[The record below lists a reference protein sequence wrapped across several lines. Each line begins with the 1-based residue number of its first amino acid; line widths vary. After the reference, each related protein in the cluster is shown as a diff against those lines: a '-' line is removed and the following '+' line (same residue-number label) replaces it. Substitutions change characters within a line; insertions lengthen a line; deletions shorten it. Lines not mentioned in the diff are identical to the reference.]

1 MVGANDSIS
10 GKNYHFIGAGGI
22 GMSGLAKIVL
32 KNGGLVTGSD
42 MEETDVTQQLCE
54 MGADIKI
61 GHTASNIKDGLEAV
75 VISAAIR
82 LSNPELTR
90 ALDNGCNI
98 YKYAEMLGRLMD
110 RYGGIAV
117 AGTHGKSTTSG
128 WLACTM
134 QNAGAAPSYIV
145 GADIPQLS
153 DSSGVGTGKHF
164 IAEACE
170 YDRSF
175 LNLHPAIAVILNIEP
190 DHLDYY
196 SGIDDIIDAF
206 VDFSNGAKDNAT
218 IICNGGERHV
228 CKLINRLDSNKKVVT
243 FGIEGEYDYSAKNLE
258 IVNGVYNFDVY
269 YKGELLR
276 RASIS
281 VPGEHNVL
289 NGLAVIAACRVAG
302 LADEKIFENLNA
314 FAGIDR
320 RIMLKGV
327 ENGIT
332 VVDDYAHHPTEIRA
346 SLSAIRELYG
356 PERLWCVFQPHQYS
370 RTRFLLDD
378 FAESF
383 SLADITLV
391 PEIYFVRDS
400 EQAKNQINAAVLVD
414 RMIEQGSESL
424 FINDFGGICEYLKEN
439 VKPGDLIVTMGAGDI
454 WKVADECIRRLREN
468 N

>member
-1 MVGANDSIS
+1 
-10 GKNYHFIGAGGI
+10 
-22 GMSGLAKIVL
+22 
-32 KNGGLVTGSD
+32 
-42 MEETDVTQQLCE
+42 
-54 MGADIKI
+54 
-61 GHTASNIKDGLEAV
+61 
-75 VISAAIR
+75 
-82 LSNPELTR
+82 
-90 ALDNGCNI
+90 
-98 YKYAEMLGRLMD
+98 
-110 RYGGIAV
+110 
-117 AGTHGKSTTSG
+117 
-128 WLACTM
+128 
-134 QNAGAAPSYIV
+134 
-145 GADIPQLS
+145 
-153 DSSGVGTGKHF
+153 VGTGKHF

-170 YDRSF
+170 FDRSF
-175 LNLHPAIAVILNIEP
+175 INLHPSIAIILNIEP

-196 SGIDDIIDAF
+196 TGIDDIVDAF

-218 IICNGGERHV
+218 IICNGGDGNV
-228 CKLINRLDSNKKVVT
+228 GKLIERLNPDKKVVT
-243 FGIEGEYDYSAKNLE
+243 FGIDGEYDYSARNLE
-258 IVNGVYNFDVY
+258 VAGGVYNFDVY
-269 YKGELLR
+269 YKDTLLR
-276 RASIS
+276 RVGIS

-289 NGLAVIAACRVAG
+289 NGLAVIAACRAG
-302 LADEKIFENLNA
+302 GADDEKIFENLNA

-327 ENGIT
+327 EKGIT

-346 SLSAIRELYG
+346 SLSAIRELYE

-414 RMIEQGSESL
+414 RIKEQGSESL
-424 FINDFGGICEYLKEN
+424 FINDFDGICEYLKEN

-468 N
+468 S

>member
-1 MVGANDSIS
+1 MVGANASIS
-10 GKNYHFIGAGGI
+10 GKKYHFIGAGGI

-32 KNGGLVTGSD
+32 KNGGIVTGSD
-42 MEETDVTQQLCE
+42 MEETDVTAKLRAL
-54 MGADIKI
+54 GADIRI

-110 RYGGIAV
+110 SYDGIAV

-134 QNAGAAPSYIV
+134 QKAGADPSYIV
-145 GADIPQLS
+145 GAEIPQLS

-170 YDRSF
+170 FDRSF
-175 LNLHPAIAVILNIEP
+175 INLHPSIAIILNIEP

-196 SGIDDIIDAF
+196 TGIDDIVDAF
-206 VDFSNGAKDNAT
+206 VDFSNGAKSNAT
-218 IICNGGERHV
+218 IICNGSDANVR
-228 CKLINRLDSNKKVVT
+228 KLIKRLNPDKKVVT

-258 IVNGVYNFDVY
+258 IVKGVYNFDVY
-269 YKGELLR
+269 YKDKLLR
-276 RASIS
+276 RVGIS

-289 NGLAVIAACRVAG
+289 NSLAVIAACRAG
-302 LADEKIFENLNA
+302 RASDEKIFANLNT

-327 ENGIT
+327 EKGIT

-346 SLSAIRELYG
+346 SLCAIRELYR
-356 PERLWCVFQPHQYS
+356 PKRLWCIFQPHQHS

-414 RMIEQGSESL
+414 RIIKQGSESL
-424 FINDFGGICEYLKEN
+424 FIDDFGGICEYLNEN

-468 N
+468 S

>member
-1 MVGANDSIS
+1 MDGVNPSIS
-10 GKNYHFIGAGGI
+10 DKKYHFIGAGGI
-22 GMSGLAKIVL
+22 GMSGLAKIIL
-32 KNGGLVTGSD
+32 KNGGIVTGSD
-42 MEETDVTQQLCE
+42 MEETGVTHQLCE

-61 GHTASNIKDGLEAV
+61 GHTANNIKPGLEAV

-110 RYGGIAV
+110 SYDGIAV

-128 WLACTM
+128 WMACTM
-134 QNAGAAPSYIV
+134 RSAGAEPSYIV

-164 IAEACE
+164 IAESCE
-170 YDRSF
+170 FDRSF
-175 LNLHPAIAVILNIEP
+175 LNLHPSIAIILNIEP

-196 SGIDDIIDAF
+196 TDIDDIIDAF
-206 VDFSNGAKDNAT
+206 VDFCNGAKENAT
-218 IICNGGERHV
+218 IICNGDDANVG
-228 CKLINRLDSNKKVVT
+228 KLIKRLNPDKKVVT
-243 FGIEGEYDYSAKNLE
+243 FGIEGKYDYSARNLE
-258 IVNGVYNFDVY
+258 VSDGVYHFDVY
-269 YKGELLR
+269 QRDILLR
-276 RASIS
+276 RANIS

-289 NGLAVIAACRVAG
+289 NGLAVIAACRAG
-302 LADEKIFENLNA
+302 GVGDDEIFSNLSV

-320 RIMLKGV
+320 RIMLKGI

-346 SLSAIRELYG
+346 SLSAIRQLYG

-400 EQAKNQINAAVLVD
+400 EQTKNQINAAVLVD
-414 RMIEQGSESL
+414 RIKEQGSESI
-424 FINDFGGICEYLKEN
+424 FINDFDGICEYLKEN
-439 VKPGDLIVTMGAGDI
+439 AKPGDLIVTMGAGDI
-454 WKVADECIRRLREN
+454 WKVADECIRRLRKN
-468 N
+468 S

>member
-10 GKNYHFIGAGGI
+10 GKKYHFIGAGGI

-32 KNGGLVTGSD
+32 KNGGIVTGSD
-42 MEETDVTQQLCE
+42 MEETEVTAKLCE
-54 MGADIKI
+54 MGADIRI
-61 GHTASNIKDGLEAV
+61 GHTASNIKSGLEAV

-110 RYGGIAV
+110 SYDGIAV

-134 QNAGAAPSYIV
+134 EKAGVSPSYIV
-145 GADIPQLS
+145 GAEIPQLS

-175 LNLHPAIAVILNIEP
+175 VNLHPSIAVILNIEP

-206 VDFSNGAKDNAT
+206 VDFSNGAKDGAT
-218 IICNGGERHV
+218 IICNGSDENV
-228 CKLINRLDSNKKVVT
+228 CKLIKRINSDKKIVT
-243 FGIEGEYDYSAKNLE
+243 FGIEGDYDYSARGLE
-258 IVNGVYNFDVY
+258 VIDGVYHFDVY
-269 YKGELLR
+269 HNNELLR
-276 RASIS
+276 RVNIS

-289 NGLAVIAACRVAG
+289 NGLAVIAGCRCAG
-302 LADEKIFENLNA
+302 VSDDELFENLNA

-327 ENGIT
+327 EKGIT

-356 PERLWCVFQPHQYS
+356 PKRLWCVFQPHQYS

-383 SLADITLV
+383 SHADITIV

-400 EQAKNQINAAVLVD
+400 EQAKNQINAEVLVD
-414 RMIEQGSESL
+414 KIKKHGSESL

-454 WKVADECIRRLREN
+454 WKVADECIRGLREN
-468 N
+468 S